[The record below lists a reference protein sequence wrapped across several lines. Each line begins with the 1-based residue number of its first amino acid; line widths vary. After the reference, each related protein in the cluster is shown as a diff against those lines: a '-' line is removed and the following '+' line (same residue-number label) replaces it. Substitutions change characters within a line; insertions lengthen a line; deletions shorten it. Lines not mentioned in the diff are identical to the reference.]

1 MIKWRLPP
9 MEISHFPVVPAL
21 VPGRLLDMG
30 RTISVQPIAR
40 CLLLLTGLFGFAACS
55 NCDEQFSTLVP
66 SMQAEPEEVV
76 LNAAPVTQDTFF
88 DVNIFNSSQVDLRMD
103 SVSLSDDSDPAF
115 EIVFAPTEV
124 SAGAREPV
132 HLRVR
137 PVVIGEIKA
146 TLILEGE
153 EEADPN
159 YLEVPIRVE
168 ALDLGVPDIEVTPE
182 EVSFDQIGEGDV
194 VRATVT
200 IANVGVRDLV
210 IDETR
215 LEPAEEGDD
224 AIRLAVPVQPGW
236 AITPGQTVSVDLVFA
251 PLDTVEHLATLFIE
265 SNDPN
270 EGLVSVPI
278 QGIGSVCPVAVVEL
292 LDDPDEIEPLDTV
305 RLDGRNSYT
314 ETEGA
319 EIVSYEWV
327 LEQRPVGSTT
337 ILSTPTNERTEIDC
351 DIAGDYQVR
360 LQVWDDR
367 GIRSCNDAVVRF
379 TAQPKEDLHIQL
391 VWDHPTADLD
401 LHLLREGGMPFTHEG
416 DTYFSN
422 RLPQWF
428 PDNPES
434 NPSLD
439 VDDNEGYGPEN
450 INIET
455 PLPGS
460 TWTILAHYWNKQT
473 DGDPYTVA
481 SLRIYARGQEV
492 ADISESLETDEVM
505 WTVAEIQWPES
516 DDEMPTIT
524 QIGLIESYPRPF

>member
-1 MIKWRLPP
+1 M
-9 MEISHFPVVPAL
+9 V
-21 VPGRLLDMG
+21 
-30 RTISVQPIAR
+30 RTSRPKQIAR
-40 CLLLLTGLFGFAACS
+40 YLLLLIGLLGLSACS
-55 NCDEQFSTLVP
+55 NCDEQFSTLIP
-66 SMQAEPEEVV
+66 TMRADPEEVV

-88 DVNIFNSSQVDLRMD
+88 EVNILNPSQVDLRMD
-103 SVSLSDDSDPAF
+103 AISLSDDSDPAF
-115 EIVFAPTEV
+115 EIVNSPAEV
-124 SAGAREPV
+124 AAGGREPV
-132 HLRVR
+132 ILRVR
-137 PVVIGEIKA
+137 PVVIGQIEA
-146 TLILEGE
+146 TLVLDGE
-153 EEADPN
+153 DEADPN
-159 YLEVPIRVE
+159 YIEVPITVE
-168 ALDLGVPDIEVTPE
+168 ALDLGVPDIEVTPN

-200 IANVGVRDLV
+200 IGNLGVRDLV

-215 LEPAEEGDD
+215 LDPAVEDDD
-224 AIRLAVPVQPGW
+224 AIRLAIPVQPGW

-251 PLDTVEHLATLFIE
+251 PQDTVEHLATLVIA

-270 EGLVSVPI
+270 EPVVNVPI

-516 DDEMPTIT
+516 EDEMPTIT